1 MSREELEKLK
11 KQYGVSRLWSWSK
24 ISTFTTSPYEYLLK
38 YILHTPEDL
47 NNCVYASMGGM
58 AHDILEKLYNGEIK
72 YDDMEDEFETA
83 WSMAVDISNLKFDR
97 NDEEH
102 NKKLSDKYYDDLK
115 HFFKYH
121 TKIPYKTVTEQFLV
135 TKINDYVLQGYLD
148 IIFKDEEGFFN
159 IIDFKTSSI
168 YTGKNLLEK
177 SGQLCVYAKGLNQKG
192 VPIDKIKIGFNFL
205 KYVTVQYQQA
215 NGSVKERNIERFEIG
230 AKLQSNAKMWLKKLG
245 YEDKV
250 NEYLKDLV
258 DYNDIGVLP
267 EDVQAKYRITD
278 CYVYIPLTEKLLD
291 EWSDK
296 ISETIKDILWREEQY
311 AEDENDK
318 WFFDTEENVKKESYY
333 LSTLCSYSAEL
344 HKPYKLYLD
353 KLQATQEGSDL
364 FGGLF
369 SGVGNEVKNNDEQ
382 SQKANKAIHQNGAD
396 DDLSWLDELV

>member
-1 MSREELEKLK
+1 MTKGELEKIK
-11 KQYGVSRLWSWSK
+11 KQYKTSKLFSWSM
-24 ISTFTTSPYEYLLK
+24 ISTFTTSKYEYYLK

-58 AHDILEKLYNGEIK
+58 AHDILEKLYNGDIK
-72 YDDMEDEFETA
+72 YDNMEDEFETV
-83 WSMAVDISNLKFDR
+83 WSMAVDISDLKFDR

-115 HFFKYH
+115 HFFKHH
-121 TKIPYKTVTEQFLV
+121 TKIPYKTVTEQFIV

-148 IIFKDEEGFFN
+148 IIFKDKEDCYN

-177 SGQLCVYAKGLNQKG
+177 SGQLCVYAKGLNQKD

-250 NEYLKDLV
+250 DKYLKDLV
-258 DYNDIGVLP
+258 DYNDISVLP
-267 EDVQAKYRITD
+267 EDVQSKYQISD
-278 CYVYIPLTEKLLD
+278 CYVYIPLTEELLN

-311 AEDENDK
+311 TQDENDK
-318 WFFDTEENVKKESYY
+318 WFFDTEDEVKRESYY
-333 LSTLCSYSAEL
+333 LSTLCGYSPSL
-344 HKPYKLYLD
+344 HKPYKAYLD
-353 KLQATQEGSDL
+353 KLEATQNSTD
-364 FGGLF
+364 LF
-369 SGVGNEVKNNDEQ
+369 SGLGTLINSEDNTAICQNDNND
-382 SQKANKAIHQNGAD
+382 NI
-396 DDLSWLDELV
+396 DLGWINDIVV

>member
-1 MSREELEKLK
+1 MTKGELEKIK
-11 KQYGVSRLWSWSK
+11 KQYKTSRLFSWSMV
-24 ISTFTTSPYEYLLK
+24 STFTTSPYEYLLK

-83 WSMAVDISNLKFDR
+83 WSMAVDISDLKFDR

-148 IIFKDEEGFFN
+148 IIFKDEEGFYN

-230 AKLQSNAKMWLKKLG
+230 TKLQSNAKMWLKKLG
-245 YEDKV
+245 YENKV
-250 NEYLKDLV
+250 DEYLKDLV
-258 DYNDIGVLP
+258 DYNDISVLP

-291 EWSDK
+291 KWSDK

-311 AEDENDK
+311 AQDENDK
-318 WFFDTEENVKKESYY
+318 WFFDTEESVKKESYY
-333 LSTLCSYSAEL
+333 FSTLCSYSAEL

-353 KLQATQEGSDL
+353 KLQATQEDSDL
-364 FGGLF
+364 FSGLF
-369 SGVGNEVKNNDEQ
+369 SGVGSEVKNNDEQ
-382 SQKANKAIHQNGAD
+382 SREINKAIHQNGVD